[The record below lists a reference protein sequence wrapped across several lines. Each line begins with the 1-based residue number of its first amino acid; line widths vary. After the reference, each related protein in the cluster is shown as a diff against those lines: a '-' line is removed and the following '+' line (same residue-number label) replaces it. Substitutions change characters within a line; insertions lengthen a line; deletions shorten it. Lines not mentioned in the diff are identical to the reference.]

1 MSDLIIE
8 DIVRIQSLMGIIK
21 EEKISLPITVKGSYS
36 AKGKKNPGDA
46 LHSFERRKSDGFGGR
61 MSTKVKEK
69 LLEVYKAGVNP
80 DVTNIKIKVDSKNL
94 FVEWEVTID
103 ESTDGNAY
111 VGLSTVGSAGGG
123 ADRRA
128 ERQVKRMMTWVKG
141 AEDYTLVLDFKNPS
155 GIYIRQYFYKYT
167 IPSKF
172 PSYGGSSSMNVDRK
186 EKPKD
191 TEVEDKIEEPKDT
204 EVDKKIDVNNYFTSW
219 TPGKYSL
226 KGDNTW
232 TYNLTSDK
240 EWEASKGGGT
250 FVNLKDKLSPENY
263 NSALETLKNAKRI

>member
-1 MSDLIIE
+1 MSELIKE

-21 EEKISLPITVKGSYS
+21 EDKISLPITVKGSYS
-36 AKGKKNPGDA
+36 AKGQKNPGDA
-46 LHSFERRKSDGFGGR
+46 LHSFERRKSDGFGGM

-141 AEDYTLVLDFKNPS
+141 AEDYTLVLDFKNPT

-172 PSYGGSSSMNVDRK
+172 PSYGGSSTMNVDRK
-186 EKPKD
+186 EEPKD
-191 TEVEDKIEEPKDT
+191 TEVEDKIDS
-204 EVDKKIDVNNYFTSW
+204 NNYFTSW

-263 NSALETLKNAKRI
+263 SSALETLKNAKRV

>member
-1 MSDLIIE
+1 MSNLIRE

-36 AKGKKNPGDA
+36 AKGQKNPGDA

-80 DVTNIKIKVDSKNL
+80 DITNIKINVDSKNL

-103 ESTDGNAY
+103 ESTDGKAY
-111 VGLSTVGSAGGG
+111 MGLSTVGSAGGG

-128 ERQVKRMMTWVKG
+128 ERQIKRLMNWVKG
-141 AEDYTLVLDFKNPS
+141 AQDYTLVLDFKNPS
-155 GIYIRQYFYKYT
+155 GIYIRQFFYKYT

-172 PSYGGSSSMNVDRK
+172 PPYGDSSSMNVDRK
-186 EKPKD
+186 EEPQSD
-191 TEVEDKIEEPKDT
+191 EIDIEKF
-204 EVDKKIDVNNYFTSW
+204 FTTW
-219 TPGKYSL
+219 TPGQYTL
-226 KGDNTW
+226 KDDNTW
-232 TYNLTSDK
+232 TYKLNSNK
-240 EWEASKGGGT
+240 EWEASKGGGS
-250 FVNLKDKLSPENY
+250 FVSLKDKLSPENY
-263 NSALETLKNAKRI
+263 NTALETLKNAKRV

>member
-1 MSDLIIE
+1 MSELIRE

-36 AKGKKNPGDA
+36 AKGQKNPGDA

-80 DVTNIKIKVDSKNL
+80 DITNIKINVDSKNL

-103 ESTDGNAY
+103 ESTDGKAY

-128 ERQVKRMMTWVKG
+128 ERQIKRLMNWVKG

-172 PSYGGSSSMNVDRK
+172 PPYGDSSSMNVDRK
-186 EKPKD
+186 E
-191 TEVEDKIEEPKDT
+191 EPQTD
-204 EVDKKIDVNNYFTSW
+204 EVDIEKFFASW
-219 TPGKYSL
+219 TPGQYTL
-226 KGDNTW
+226 KDDNTW
-232 TYNLTSDK
+232 TYKLNSNK

-250 FVNLKDKLSPENY
+250 FLNLKDKLSPENY
-263 NSALETLKNAKRI
+263 SSALETLKNAKRV